1 MSDPMNRSTPGLPV
15 HHQLPEFSQTHVH
28 RVVGTIL
35 LVQRKDGTRAED
47 QVTEHF
53 GATEEEQEAA
63 FLILSIP
70 G

>member
-1 MSDPMNRSTPGLPV
+1 MSIPFPSALLLIFELSLLFPA
-15 HHQLPEFSQTHVH
+15 
-28 RVVGTIL
+28 VGTIL